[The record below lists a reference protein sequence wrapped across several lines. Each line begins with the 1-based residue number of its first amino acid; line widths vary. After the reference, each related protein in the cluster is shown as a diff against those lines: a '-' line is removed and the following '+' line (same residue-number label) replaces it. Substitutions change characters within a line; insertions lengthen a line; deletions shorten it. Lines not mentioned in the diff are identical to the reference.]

1 MYFKEWNLKYCYFF
15 WRLAMSVCVSVPVL
29 WKSYFRPAS
38 GFTHGREIRQG
49 NKTEDLAIYCLS
61 FLEKVRLNKRAGV
74 LLADD
79 GDDAMPSTY
88 TFSGNN
94 ATLS

>member
-1 MYFKEWNLKYCYFF
+1 
-15 WRLAMSVCVSVPVL
+15 MSACVSVPVL
-29 WKSYFRPAS
+29 WKSYFCPGS
-38 GFTHGREIRQG
+38 GFTHGREVGQG
-49 NKTEDLAIYCLS
+49 NKTEEPAIYCLS

-79 GDDAMPSTY
+79 GDDAMPSPY

-94 ATLS
+94 AALS

>member
-1 MYFKEWNLKYCYFF
+1 
-15 WRLAMSVCVSVPVL
+15 MSTCVSVPVL
-29 WKSYFRPAS
+29 WKSYFCLGS
-38 GFTHGREIRQG
+38 GFTHGVGQG
-49 NKTEDLAIYCLS
+49 NKTEELAIYCLS

-79 GDDAMPSTY
+79 GGDAMAFPY

-94 ATLS
+94 AALS